1 MPEIILLSSLDGRPS
16 CLCSPIPH
24 QGCANNK
31 SYHDDDGDADDD
43 DDDDMQGTLSGSPQE
58 R

>member
-31 SYHDDDGDADDD
+31 NDDDDGDADD